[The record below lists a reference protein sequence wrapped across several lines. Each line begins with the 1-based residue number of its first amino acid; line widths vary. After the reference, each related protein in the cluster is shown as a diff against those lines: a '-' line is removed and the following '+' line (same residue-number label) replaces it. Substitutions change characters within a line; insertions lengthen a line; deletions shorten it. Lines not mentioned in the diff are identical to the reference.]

1 MTPMGLKYDRQWM
14 IVEEETHRFLTART
28 IPKVFLR
35 VPAFGIRVRIFE
47 LNGFFDPDDPT

>member
-1 MTPMGLKYDRQWM
+1 VTPMGLKYDRQWM